1 MRALS
6 LLFVASTAASHVS
19 SDRVLILGKSAAPL
33 WHQTC
38 SSPAFSDAGL
48 ANLALNSMGLPTG
61 GHVSSHSAV
70 LSPLQADIFTQS
82 EVHALVLL
90 DGLSTGSVEAVDAAL
105 DDEDVFHELYP
116 VQDSQVTVPVT
127 VAQVFKAKYPQ
138 AVYCA
143 GSHAICSSVG
153 ALTTP
158 GDAKIVQQVLE
169 ANSFLSSHDDADISF
184 ATQLAQV
191 LLLAADMEQHQDG
204 KTLYIVG
211 LSSLQGHKQ
220 ELADQ
225 LVTATVT
232 KFLDHLMKKKQVV
245 AAQVMTGTLPVAM
258 QQVTALSRRARNRK
272 LTSRSAKKPKASEKD
287 ESAMDDDE
295 EDEEDLDAASGSL
308 LEEDANSTSSSNSSA
323 PEAVSMPDI
332 AEYQIILWTS
342 VSLVA
347 ILLLSVSA
355 MANMDAGRDSLL
367 YAKFIADV
375 NGRKTL

>member
-19 SDRVLILGKSAAPL
+19 ADRVLILGKSAAPL
-33 WHQTC
+33 WHQTR
-38 SSPAFSDAGL
+38 SPPAFSNAGL
-48 ANLALNSMGLPTG
+48 ANLALSSMGLPTG
-61 GHVSSHSAV
+61 GRVSSHSAA
-70 LSPLQADIFTQS
+70 LSPLQADIFTHS
-82 EVHALVLL
+82 EVYALVLL
-90 DGLSTGSVEAVDAAL
+90 EGRSTGSVEAVDAAL
-105 DDEDVFHELYP
+105 DGEDVFHELYP
-116 VQDSQVTVPVT
+116 VQDSQVTVPAT
-127 VAQVFKAKYPQ
+127 VAQVFKTKYPQ

-143 GSHAICSSVG
+143 GSRAICSSVG

-169 ANSFLSSHDDADISF
+169 ANSFLSSYDDADVAF

-191 LLLAADMEQHQDG
+191 IQLTADMEQHQDG
-204 KTLYIVG
+204 KTLYVVG
-211 LSSLQGHKQ
+211 LSSLRGHKQ

-232 KFLDHLMKKKQVV
+232 EFLDHLMKKEQIV

-258 QQVTALSRRARNRK
+258 QQVTTLSRRARNRK
-272 LTSRSAKKPKASEKD
+272 LTTRSAKKPKVSEKD

-295 EDEEDLDAASGSL
+295 EDLDAASGSVW
-308 LEEDANSTSSSNSSA
+308 EEDANSTSSSNSSA
-323 PEAVSMPDI
+323 PGAVSMPDI

-347 ILLLSVSA
+347 MLLLSVSA